1 MDRDSFSH
9 FAALRSDWHY
19 TPSTPNW
26 RVRATRIYCRFRGR
40 IAAPAH
46 RVLTPPVGTGAWTIY
61 FAYLPDGQVQAAH
74 RFAIRALK
82 ALDRKLMIV
91 CATRDVEAV
100 PDELRDSADALI
112 WKALPGFDFSAYGI
126 GLRSLAAHC
135 PGSDALVL
143 NDSTFGP
150 LANLAPWLAR
160 ARWDLTGFTATSN
173 VENHI
178 QSYAFHL
185 RDVTLQRMKALS
197 AIFPATHGY
206 DRFWSVVLRQET
218 RFARIAA
225 RTMSV
230 GAFLYADHDEVED
243 PTWQMALPL
252 VGAGFP
258 FLKRSLLGKLEHVA
272 PRAETLA
279 TLAAAGYPVDDE
291 IAARAWVP

>member
-1 MDRDSFSH
+1 MDINSFSQFPELRPEWH
-9 FAALRSDWHY
+9 F
-19 TPSTPNW
+19 TPSAPNV
-26 RVRATRIYCRFRGR
+26 RVRATRFYCRFRGR
-40 IAAPAH
+40 VRAPAH
-46 RVLTPPVGTGAWTIY
+46 LVLMPPVYTGDWTIY
-61 FAYLPDGQVQAAH
+61 FAFMPDGQVQPAH
-74 RFAIRALK
+74 RFAIAALK
-82 ALDRKLMIV
+82 ALGRKLMII
-91 CATRDVEAV
+91 CATRDAQAIPE
-100 PDELRDSADALI
+100 ELRSAADALI

-126 GLRSLAAHC
+126 GLRTLAAHC

-150 LANLAPWLAR
+150 LNDLTPWLAG

-185 RDVTLQRMKALS
+185 RDVTLLRMKALS
-197 AIFPATHGY
+197 AIFPVAHGY
-206 DRFWSVVLRQET
+206 NRFWSVVLRQET

-230 GAFLYADHDEVED
+230 GAFLFADHNDVED

-252 VGAGFP
+252 VEAGFP

-272 PRAETLA
+272 PREETLA
-279 TLAAAGYPVDDE
+279 ALAAANYPIEDE
-291 IAARAWVP
+291 IAARI

>member
-1 MDRDSFSH
+1 MDIDSFSR
-9 FAALRSDWHY
+9 FAALRPDWHF
-19 TPSTPNW
+19 TPSLPNW
-26 RVRATRIYCRFRGR
+26 RVRATRLYCRFRGR
-40 IAAPAH
+40 IGAPAH
-46 RVLTPPVGTGAWTIY
+46 RVLTPPVETGDWTIY
-61 FAYLPDGQVQAAH
+61 FAFLPDGQVQPAH

-82 ALDRKLMIV
+82 ALGRRLMIV
-91 CATRDVEAV
+91 CATQEPNAIPAGIRDA
-100 PDELRDSADALI
+100 ADALI

-126 GLRSLAAHC
+126 GLRTLATHC

-150 LANLAPWLAR
+150 LTDLTPWLAR
-160 ARWDLTGFTATSN
+160 AQWDLTGFTATSN

-185 RDVTLQRMKALS
+185 RDVTPRRMKALS
-197 AIFPATHGY
+197 AIFPATHSY

-230 GAFLYADHDEVED
+230 GAFLFADHDDVED

-252 VGAGFP
+252 VEAGFP

-272 PRAETLA
+272 PREQTLA
-279 TLAAAGYPVDDE
+279 TLAAAGYPVEEE
-291 IAARAWVP
+291 IAPRA